1 MTLGSRMARR
11 DRAAFVGRKR
21 ELDELG
27 KLFVDDPPASVVLL
41 HGPGGI
47 GKSTLLRELERRGR
61 EAGWTPVSVEGRD
74 LPPVPDAL
82 EAALAPA
89 RAAERPLLLV
99 DTFERMTALASYLR
113 RGLLPSLPDRAVVV
127 IAGRGAPD
135 GGWFEG
141 GWETLVMELE
151 LGPLSAEEAHEL
163 LAVHGLRGRR
173 ADHLVAW
180 AEGSPLALSLAAD
193 AAELDAD
200 WSPAAG
206 EESPEL
212 VRTLVRRL
220 AESELDELHRDVLGV
235 ACIARVTTADL
246 LRSVLSDVE
255 AEEALDWLGRR
266 TFAEPLADGVT
277 LHELVRRALRAD
289 LRQREPERERE
300 LRRRIA
306 DCLHARAVQGRRLLL
321 TVDLAELVENPVI
334 RTFYAWDGSVRNRV
348 DVVRPGDAE
357 QVALLLSSQG
367 DPEWWPLTRAFFR
380 EAPECIDIARD
391 PGDALCGYSISVTP
405 ASAPKVAAEDPLLG
419 PWLEH
424 TREHAPDGNA
434 ILWQSAIDF
443 TRDPRLHVQAMVC
456 MAGVLRSGLDNPRYA
471 YLPIDSRHAGAHMF
485 AEAVGAGHLD
495 ELDVEAGGHLTECH
509 LLDYGPGGLLGMQR
523 EYVYREL
530 GLALAPP
537 DAEAVRDALRNLRV
551 PHVLASSRLA
561 RGETAEERAASVR
574 ALFEEAAEHAFGAT
588 ENEQL
593 LRLVLVRGYLD
604 PAPSHEQAAR
614 DLNLSRAAYFRR
626 LKLASERVAEYL
638 AQAPPR

>member
-1 MTLGSRMARR
+1 MTLGARMARR
-11 DRAAFVGRKR
+11 DREAFVGRTR
-21 ELDELG
+21 ELAELG
-27 KLFVDDPPASVVLL
+27 KLFVEDPPASVVLL

-89 RAAERPLLLV
+89 RAAERPLLLL
-99 DTFERMTALASYLR
+99 DTYERMTALSGYLR
-113 RGLLPSLPDRAVVV
+113 RDLLPALPDRAVVV
-127 IAGRGAPD
+127 MAGRGAPD
-135 GGWFEG
+135 PGWFEG
-141 GWETLVMELE
+141 GWETLAMELE
-151 LGPLSAEEAHEL
+151 LGPLSGDEAREL
-163 LAVHGLRGRR
+163 LAVHGVRGER
-173 ADHLVAW
+173 ADELVSW
-180 AEGSPLALSLAAD
+180 SGGSPLALSLAAD
-193 AAELDAD
+193 TAELDAN
-200 WSPAAG
+200 WSPASG

-220 AESELDELHRDVLGV
+220 AEAELDELHRDVLGV
-235 ACIARVTTADL
+235 ACIARVTNIDL
-246 LRSVLSDVE
+246 LRSVLPDVA

-306 DCLHARAVQGRRLLL
+306 DSIHARAVQARRLLL

-334 RTFYAWDGSVRNRV
+334 RSFYGWDGSIRNRV
-348 DVVRPGDAE
+348 DVVRPGDAQ

-367 DPEWWPLTRAFFR
+367 DPDWWPLSRTFFR

-391 PGDALCGYSISVTP
+391 AGDALCGYSISVTP
-405 ASAPKVAAEDPLLG
+405 SSAPKLAKDDPLLG

-424 TREHAPDGNA
+424 AREHSPDGNA

-443 TRDPRLHVQAMVC
+443 TRDPKLHVQAMVC

-471 YLPIDSRHAGAHMF
+471 YLPIDSRHAGAHRF
-485 AEAVGAGHLD
+485 AQAVGARRIA

-530 GLALAPP
+530 GLALPAP
-537 DAEAVRDALRNLRV
+537 DADAVRDALRNLRT
-551 PHVLASSRLA
+551 PHLLASSPLA
-561 RGETAEERAASVR
+561 RGEGADERAASVR
-574 ALFEEAAEHAFGAT
+574 ALLEEASEHAFGAT

-593 LRLVLVRGYLD
+593 LRRVLVRGYLD

-614 DLNLSRAAYFRR
+614 ELNLSRAAYFRR
-626 LKLASERVAEYL
+626 LKQASERVAGYL
-638 AQAPPR
+638 AHSVSP